1 MKNIDNPKII
11 IENLKSAID
20 LEENTIINYT
30 RYAKEAE
37 NIDSP
42 DIAEVFRKYA
52 IAAEKHT
59 NALKNVLNEQSI
71 Q

>member
-20 LEENTIINYT
+20 LEKNTIINYT

-42 DIAEVFRKYA
+42 DIAEV
-52 IAAEKHT
+52 
-59 NALKNVLNEQSI
+59 LLDSI
-71 Q
+71 KSA